1 MLGSGFSMGVLVMGL
16 SVGLLMVFFRWV
28 FGLGL
33 DLGLQVGLG
42 VVLVNVFGFG
52 AR

>member
-28 FGLGL
+28 FGLGSR
-33 DLGLQVGLG
+33 LGSSGG
-42 VVLVNVFGFG
+42 SWGGSSECIWFWC
-52 AR
+52 